1 MLKIATIA
9 AVAASLVA
17 GAALAQP
24 AAAPAPAAPAAAK
37 GKLSVE
43 TTPINDII
51 KTPAGKAV
59 LEKALPE
66 LSQYYDQIGAM
77 TLKDVAPM
85 SQGLIDDAKLKSIQA
100 DLDKL

>member
-1 MLKIATIA
+1 MFKIATTA
-9 AVAASLVA
+9 ALAVSLVA

-24 AAAPAPAAPAAAK
+24 AAAPAAPAPAAAK

-43 TTPINDII
+43 TTTIADLVKN
-51 KTPAGKAV
+51 PAAKAV

-66 LSQYYDQIGAM
+66 LSQYYDQIGPM

-85 SQGLIDDAKLKSIQA
+85 SQGLIDDAKLKAIQA

>member
-1 MLKIATIA
+1 MLKTFATA
-9 AVAASLVA
+9 LVATSLVA

-24 AAAPAPAAPAAAK
+24 AAAPASPAEAK
-37 GKLSVE
+37 GGKLSVE
-43 TTPINDII
+43 TTPIEQII
-51 KTPAGKAV
+51 KNPAAKAV

-66 LSQYYDQIGAM
+66 LSQYYDQIGPM